1 MLHLLYVLAFTLIAF
16 VAVSNLIRSLIT
28 ISTDSQRYYGSKS
41 NSSISQNSHPNDPV
55 VSRFSPLTH
64 PELLDDSGKPINEPL
79 LVMRS
84 VTVEDARK
92 QLDAI
97 YDASPSNKKE
107 MED

>member
-1 MLHLLYVLAFTLIAF
+1 MLHLLYILAFTLIAF

-28 ISTDSQRYYGSKS
+28 ISTDSQRYYGAKS
-41 NSSISQNSHPNDPV
+41 NSSIRQNSYPNNSV
-55 VSRFSPLTH
+55 VSRLSPLTH

-97 YDASPSNKKE
+97 YEASPSNKKE